1 MRISEDFLKIIFED
15 KTWIDCVKSDKGT
28 IFITVAA
35 PHETDPLKKVIN
47 AAELTMEQ
55 FKKLISDIK

>member
-1 MRISEDFLKIIFED
+1 MKIIFED